1 MSLLK
6 KKKDDTG
13 YTVRYDHKM
22 ADSRCLGVTKG
33 NYVVIF
39 YASIFG
45 RVTLLYDLHNL
56 YKHDIEVRS
65 LNICLHQLTCI
76 YVLAGR
82 SVCSPPY
89 ALCIGLH
96 VCLCLL
102 VCSQCML
109 AFAGLE
115 LCMVAFPQS
124 GYSMLYKSMTP

>member
-1 MSLLK
+1 MSLL

-13 YTVRYDHKM
+13 YTVRYEHKM
-22 ADSRCLGVTKG
+22 ADSRCLGVTKV
-33 NYVVIF
+33 NYGVIC
-39 YASIFG
+39 YVSIFG

-76 YVLAGR
+76 YLFAGR

-102 VCSQCML
+102 VFIQCML
-109 AFAGLE
+109 AFAGLI

-124 GYSMLYKSMTP
+124 GYSTLYKSMTP